1 MQLAEFRA
9 RWAVR
14 SDELRRLH
22 AMVDGAK
29 VIDAFLSD
37 LSATLEEESDELISI
52 RRAAELSGYS
62 VEHLCRSVR
71 EGRIPNSGR
80 SHKPLIRRCDLPRKP
95 KSLLA
100 SADAKAYDAAADAR
114 SLMSRQGGRKDG
126 ASNP

>member
-1 MQLAEFRA
+1 M
-9 RWAVR
+9 R
-14 SDELRRLH
+14 SEELRRLG

-37 LSATLEEESDELISI
+37 LAATVQEGADELLSI
-52 RRAAELSGYS
+52 RQAAELSGYS
-62 VEHLCRSVR
+62 VEHLARTVR
-71 EGRIPNSGR
+71 NGGIPNSGR
-80 SHKPLIRRCDLPRKP
+80 RNKPLIRRGDLPRKP

-100 SADAKAYDAAADAR
+100 SADEKAYDAAADAR